1 MYNVVLVSGVQ
12 LSFSY
17 IYICIYI
24 FLFHIIFH
32 YGLLRNTLK
41 VIKT

>member
-17 IYICIYI
+17 IYIYVYI
-24 FLFHIIFH
+24 FFFFILFSIMVC
-32 YGLLRNTLK
+32 YATL
-41 VIKT
+41 